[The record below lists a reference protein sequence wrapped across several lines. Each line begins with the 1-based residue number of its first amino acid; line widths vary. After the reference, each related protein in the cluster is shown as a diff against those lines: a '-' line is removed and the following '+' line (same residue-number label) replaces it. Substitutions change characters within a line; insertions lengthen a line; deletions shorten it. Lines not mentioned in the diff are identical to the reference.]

1 MTEEENPHGSDL
13 SEEHQNNN
21 GSTTNE
27 LSDDNLHPQEAS
39 VPGSNEDV
47 QDEIP
52 LYFPDVDSEDHPL
65 IDTGNK
71 EDQSLQEP
79 PVNSL
84 DLTDV
89 ERKPREEER
98 EEEIGDNS
106 MEQGQVIVRFY
117 VDATGR
123 LVLVIPDSIDT
134 VTIRR
139 EGLIEEEKFVSFKTK
154 RPRTFFLPKERE
166 LLKKYYSLIHKK
178 YSYMT
183 MKEIAEKLFSLF
195 YEQDGVEDRFH
206 YLRELFPDMDTATI
220 LEDVNMINFLVCR
233 IRENQANG
241 LMQYNRSEESIIYLI
256 YCFRR
261 RR

>member
-1 MTEEENPHGSDL
+1 MTEEENPHGS
-13 SEEHQNNN
+13 
-21 GSTTNE
+21 
-27 LSDDNLHPQEAS
+27 
-39 VPGSNEDV
+39 
-47 QDEIP
+47 
-52 LYFPDVDSEDHPL
+52 YF
-65 IDTGNK
+65 
-71 EDQSLQEP
+71 
-79 PVNSL
+79 
-84 DLTDV
+84 TDV
-89 ERKPREEER
+89 ERVTG
-98 EEEIGDNS
+98 EEEIDEIS
-106 MEQGQVIVRFY
+106 MEPEPAIVRFY

-123 LVLVIPDSIDT
+123 LVFVIPDYINS

-178 YSYMT
+178 YPYMT

-206 YLRELFPDMDTATI
+206 NLRELFPDMDIAII
-220 LEDVNMINFLVCR
+220 LQDINLINSLVCR
-233 IRENQANG
+233 IRENQAKG